1 VTMAREMSAEV
12 TPRPA
17 ANPEKTGFRIGKGDV
32 ACVGPIL
39 GHNLWL
45 LFSTP
50 IGPSLLGPHPLLLSF
65 LRGSLPAMITTG
77 AVAHRGD
84 FPLPLAVIAP
94 LFILCFSDPFYYWAG
109 MRYGRPIMEYLTG
122 PSPRAQRRMA
132 WAERMFAKYGA
143 WMIFLAYFI
152 PFLPQWL
159 CLIAA
164 GEIRMKIWLVALADG
179 IGAICFVL
187 CYVLLGWFIGH
198 PAIELANTISHYG
211 LWLTIGLIVVVFVFS
226 FRRAL
231 AQQQL
236 QEPPA

>member
-1 VTMAREMSAEV
+1 MAGEMSAEV

-17 ANPEKTGFRIGKGDV
+17 AGPETTGFKVGKGDV
-32 ACVGPIL
+32 ACVGPIFA
-39 GHNLWL
+39 HNLWL

-50 IGPSLLGPHPLLLSF
+50 IGPGLLGTHPLLLSF

-84 FPLPLAVIAP
+84 FPLILAVLAP

-109 MRYGRPIMEYLTG
+109 MRYGRPIIEYLTG

-132 WAERMFAKYGA
+132 WAERMFARWGA
-143 WMIFLAYFI
+143 PMIFLAYFI

-159 CLIAA
+159 CLIA
-164 GEIRMKIWLVALADG
+164 VADG
-179 IGAICFVL
+179 LGAICFVL
-187 CYVLLGWFIGH
+187 IYVLLGWYIGK
-198 PAIELANTISHYG
+198 PAIDVAGTISHYG
-211 LWLTIGLIVVVFVFS
+211 LWLTIALIVVVFVIS
-226 FRRAL
+226 FRRAM

-236 QEPPA
+236 NPPPG